1 MELSGSNWGIFH
13 DFHGS
18 DCQGIVLGWI
28 NLYPNPW
35 SIWDVPW
42 PSMACWTTSHGD
54 VFSVEHWDRSMDYS
68 RRNNI
73 IYIYIYRY
81 IYIYMYINIFIVCW
95 MCIYIVHIWLR
106 IKTVN
111 LEIDRKCSRL
121 AKLCWT
127 QVYLSR
133 DPFGATQNLL
143 WRQGSCRSHHRIPYH
158 DRLLLVCWRTC
169 ARLTG
174 TSA

>member
-1 MELSGSNWGIFH
+1 MEVIARVSFWVESIFIPTRGASGMY
-13 DFHGS
+13 HGP
-18 DCQGIVLGWI
+18 Q
-28 NLYPNPW
+28 
-35 SIWDVPW
+35 W
-42 PSMACWTTSHGD
+42 PAGQHPTEMF
-54 VFSVEHWDRSMDYS
+54 FSVEHWDRSMDYS

-73 IYIYIYRY
+73 IYIYL
-81 IYIYMYINIFIVCW
+81 IYMYINIFIVCW

-127 QVYLSR
+127 QVHLLR